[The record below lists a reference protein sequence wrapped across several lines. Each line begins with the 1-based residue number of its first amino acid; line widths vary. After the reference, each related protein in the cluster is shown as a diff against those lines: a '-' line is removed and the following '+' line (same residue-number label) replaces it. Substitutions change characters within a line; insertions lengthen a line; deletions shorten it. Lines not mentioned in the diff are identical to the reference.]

1 MLLITA
7 NGINK
12 PRTSSGIGQLPGFT
26 ARRSHPQLNKIS
38 VDGATLGQRVD
49 TNFCAN
55 LFYICLVKPSS
66 SSISLSFQE
75 NVTLSAFLRGFL

>member
-1 MLLITA
+1 MLLIIA

-12 PRTSSGIGQLPGFT
+12 PRTSSGTGQLPGFM
-26 ARRSHPQLNKIS
+26 AHKSNPLLNKIS
-38 VDGATLGQRVD
+38 VDGATLGQRID
-49 TNFCAN
+49 TNFCAK
-55 LFYICLVKPSS
+55 LFYICLLKPNS